1 MDRTEMIEK
10 IMAAA
15 RAVNFTDEIDD
26 IDVLAYTDKD
36 GNTHEDR
43 FDHIDTTT
51 IPMSVHFIGGT
62 GHKNFNV
69 PIARLTDESLEQ
81 LYDCIEQPAQLT
93 DKQKASQV
101 LRYME
106 DEMDVKTVLNV
117 LNPYLKDEQLAEVY
131 DSLVSD
137 GAFPADGYCM

>member
-1 MDRTEMIEK
+1 MIEK

-15 RAVNFTDEIDD
+15 RGVNFTDDIDD

-36 GNTHEDR
+36 GNTLEDR

-69 PIARLTDESLEQ
+69 PIARLTTESLKQ
-81 LYDCIEQPAQLT
+81 LYDCIDQPAPLT

-117 LNPYLKDEQLAEVY
+117 LNPYLKDEDLVTIY
-131 DSLVSD
+131 DSLVGD
-137 GAFPADGYCM
+137 GTFPADGYCM

>member
-1 MDRTEMIEK
+1 M
-10 IMAAA
+10 
-15 RAVNFTDEIDD
+15 
-26 IDVLAYTDKD
+26 
-36 GNTHEDR
+36 
-43 FDHIDTTT
+43 
-51 IPMSVHFIGGT
+51 
-62 GHKNFNV
+62 
-69 PIARLTDESLEQ
+69 
-81 LYDCIEQPAQLT
+81 T

-106 DEMDVKTVLNV
+106 GEMDVKTVLNV